1 MRREQW
7 PLVGR
12 HEELDAAVA
21 VVDDAQWRGVVIHG
35 PAGVGKSRLAAEV
48 ASQAEADGH
57 AVVRAR
63 ATAVSASMPFGPIV
77 HLLPPGVLTEA
88 DPVARYRMVTASLPA
103 GEGRAVLLL
112 DDMHHLDAASAGLVS
127 QVLDGGQAVLVGTV
141 RDGNDPSPAVASL
154 WRRDD
159 LRRVDLTDL
168 LPDDVDAL
176 VHLALG
182 GPVHADA
189 VAALGA
195 TSAGNPLFVRE
206 LLLAARTAGTL
217 VEQQGVWFL
226 RGDLASTPL
235 LSEAVHDRL
244 RHLSGAGRAALDLV
258 AMWEPIGLSELE
270 AVVGAASVDE
280 LDRAGLVDV
289 GLDGRRAP
297 VRLTHPLYGEVVR
310 AAMSTL
316 NRRRVLLDGAARI
329 EAAGARRRGD
339 QLRVAVA
346 RIDASGSADPVL
358 LLAAARVARQAHD
371 HALVER
377 LTRLTEQSAGSSDL
391 TLLRAEALHELGQ
404 FDEVERVLAE
414 TALPTAD
421 HDAVPLVALRVR
433 NLNWGLQRPDDA
445 LAVNRDARE
454 TITDPL
460 LVDELITDEAVTL
473 LYSSR
478 PDEALLA
485 LSAMSDHPT
494 ARSRVLRSITE
505 SPALLATG
513 RCETVLDLIDDAHEA
528 HRRLEDSSAIAHPGI
543 HVVYKV
549 KALLDAGRLTE
560 GRELAQLG
568 YDQARRGGP
577 PLGRTWFLIGLGRAA
592 LLAGQPRT
600 ARRWLAEGIV
610 ASSGS
615 GFDGPHR
622 LQLSFLAT
630 AQAWLGDVEGATSS
644 LAELDATP
652 PAAFFEAE
660 HDLGRAWLAAVTGDP
675 VRARSVLAAAADRAG
690 ERGER
695 ASEIWLLHHLV
706 RLGEMV
712 GPASRLT
719 ALEERCEGAL
729 VAVYAE
735 HARALASGD
744 PAGLDRVAARF
755 AELGAWLAGAEAAN
769 AAADAHRRNQ
779 DQRAASASLVASR
792 SLAAHCEGAST
803 PGLLTASTVVP
814 LTARE
819 REVGTLA
826 AAGLSSRD
834 IGARLFLS
842 RRTVENHLQN
852 VYTKLGVSSRSEL
865 AQGLH
870 GTLIGPRRAAAP
882 PPASPPP

>member
-1 MRREQW
+1 M
-7 PLVGR
+7 
-12 HEELDAAVA
+12 
-21 VVDDAQWRGVVIHG
+21 
-35 PAGVGKSRLAAEV
+35 
-48 ASQAEADGH
+48 
-57 AVVRAR
+57 
-63 ATAVSASMPFGPIV
+63 
-77 HLLPPGVLTEA
+77 
-88 DPVARYRMVTASLPA
+88 
-103 GEGRAVLLL
+103 
-112 DDMHHLDAASAGLVS
+112 
-127 QVLDGGQAVLVGTV
+127 
-141 RDGNDPSPAVASL
+141 
-154 WRRDD
+154 
-159 LRRVDLTDL
+159 
-168 LPDDVDAL
+168 
-176 VHLALG
+176 
-182 GPVHADA
+182 
-189 VAALGA
+189 
-195 TSAGNPLFVRE
+195 
-206 LLLAARTAGTL
+206 
-217 VEQQGVWFL
+217 
-226 RGDLASTPL
+226 
-235 LSEAVHDRL
+235 
-244 RHLSGAGRAALDLV
+244 
-258 AMWEPIGLSELE
+258 
-270 AVVGAASVDE
+270 
-280 LDRAGLVDV
+280 
-289 GLDGRRAP
+289 
-297 VRLTHPLYGEVVR
+297 
-310 AAMSTL
+310 
-316 NRRRVLLDGAARI
+316 
-329 EAAGARRRGD
+329 
-339 QLRVAVA
+339 
-346 RIDASGSADPVL
+346 
-358 LLAAARVARQAHD
+358 
-371 HALVER
+371 
-377 LTRLTEQSAGSSDL
+377 
-391 TLLRAEALHELGQ
+391 
-404 FDEVERVLAE
+404 
-414 TALPTAD
+414 
-421 HDAVPLVALRVR
+421 
-433 NLNWGLQRPDDA
+433 
-445 LAVNRDARE
+445 AVNRDARE

-706 RLGEMV
+706 RLGEVV

-779 DQRAASASLVASR
+779 DQRGGQRVARCVTFAGGPLRGSEHARPPHGIHRGTADRSGAGGRHARRCRPVEPRHRCPSLPVSTDGREPPPERLHEARREQPLGAGPGAARHPHRSSPCCSSPASIASAVR
-792 SLAAHCEGAST
+792 
-803 PGLLTASTVVP
+803 P
-814 LTARE
+814 
-819 REVGTLA
+819 
-826 AAGLSSRD
+826 
-834 IGARLFLS
+834 
-842 RRTVENHLQN
+842 
-852 VYTKLGVSSRSEL
+852 
-865 AQGLH
+865 
-870 GTLIGPRRAAAP
+870 
-882 PPASPPP
+882 